1 MITPS
6 KVYDQLIENMQDWP
20 IAKLSNRRS
29 AFVKELVV
37 ETMDNYNKLSVEEL
51 KAILST
57 TIFNERTRVAEEP
70 WKVDPPKEEAYWN
83 KMRKSVFGI
92 DQAADEKDIRV
103 IYLNKIN
110 EIITSYAEEIAGSFK
125 AKSFRFARRF
135 LTFFFNRLL
144 NAAANRKFKRVFG
157 NRYGIHDRIKAYGP
171 IDTIRHLFNKGTV
184 VVVPTHFSNIDSVL
198 VGYAMDELLGLP
210 SFSYGAGLNL
220 LNSGAAAYYIN
231 RMGAYRLDRRKK
243 NPLYLTTLKEF
254 SKLSIEQGVNSL
266 FFPGGTRSRSGEL
279 ESNLKLGLLGTVID
293 AQKTLFQKDKK
304 EKIFVVP
311 LVMSYHF
318 VLEAKFL
325 IDQHLRKSGK
335 EKYFKSKDQSYSILK
350 TLKFM
355 WQIFANTSQI
365 KLSFGKPLDV
375 LGNLV
380 DEEGRSMTSDGQ
392 HVILKEYFSTDGQ
405 ITKDHQRDQV
415 YTRKLAKKLVER
427 YHKENIVLS
436 SHLVAFTLFH
446 LIRSKNRDLDLYDF
460 LRLNAADYEYTI
472 EEFGESVNLIK
483 EQLIHLERSGDIKL
497 ANDLHELN
505 IEDLVVTG
513 IKAVGAYHD
522 RMPVKIPK
530 KSRVVITEDLN
541 LLLFYSNRLEHYD
554 LHQVLYQNSKE
565 SYDIQKL
572 VSL

>member
-1 MITPS
+1 
-6 KVYDQLIENMQDWP
+6 MQDWP

-29 AFVKELVV
+29 AFVKELIDQ
-37 ETMDNYNKLSVEEL
+37 TMDNYNQLSVEEL

-57 TIFNERTRVAEEP
+57 TIFNERTRVSEEP
-70 WKVDPPKEEAYWN
+70 WKVDPPKEAAYWN
-83 KMRKSVFGI
+83 RMRKAVFEV
-92 DQAADEKDIRV
+92 DQSADAEEVKA

-110 EIITSYAEEIAGSFK
+110 EILTSYAEEIVGSFK
-125 AKSFRFARRF
+125 EKSFRFARKF

-144 NAAANRKFKRVFG
+144 NAAANKKFKRLFG

-171 IDTIRHLFNKGTV
+171 IDTIRHLFSKGTV

-198 VGYAMDELLGLP
+198 VGYAMDELMGLP

-220 LNSGAAAYYIN
+220 LNNGAVAYYIN

-279 ESNLKLGLLGTVID
+279 ENHLKLGLLGTVID
-293 AQKTLFQKDKK
+293 AQKNLFEKGKK
-304 EKIFVVP
+304 EKIYVVP

-318 VLEAKFL
+318 VLEAKYL

-335 EKYFKSKDQSYSILK
+335 EKYFKSKDQSYSIFK

-355 WQIFANTSQI
+355 WQLFSSTSQI

-380 DEEGRSMTSDGQ
+380 DEEGHSMTADGR
-392 HVILKEYFSTDGQ
+392 HIRLKEYFSTSGQ
-405 ITKDHQRDQV
+405 ITKDAQRDQV
-415 YTRKLAKKLVER
+415 YTRKLANKIVER

-436 SHLVAFTLFH
+436 SHLVAFTLYH
-446 LIRSKNRDLDLYDF
+446 LIRSQNSHLDLYDF
-460 LRLNAADYEYTI
+460 LRLHPGDYEYSI
-472 EEFGESVNLIK
+472 VEFGKAIDIVKSELFK
-483 EQLIHLERSGDIKL
+483 LEKAGDIKL
-497 ANDLHELN
+497 ANDLHELST
-505 IEDLVVTG
+505 EDLVISG

-522 RMPVKIPK
+522 KMPLKIPK
-530 KSRVVITEDLN
+530 KTKSVITEDLN

-554 LHQVLYQNSKE
+554 LHKVLYQNDSHPA
-565 SYDIQKL
+565 DISDL